1 VSGSRLAPFLAGL
14 LVALCAGAVTRA
26 APAPRRPHPRPTTGA
41 VRITVIATLWSDVG
55 ELRKTRALA
64 ACPVRLLAAGERR
77 EATTDEAG
85 VAVFARVPTGRAV
98 ASCLIGNADPDDP
111 HGWEAETLWVR
122 AGRTTSDTLRPPIT
136 NAKRPYR

>member
-64 ACPVRLLAAGERR
+64 ACPVRLLA
-77 EATTDEAG
+77 
-85 VAVFARVPTGRAV
+85 RVPTGRAV